1 MLELIDVS
9 VIYDPYT
16 KFRKEAL
23 TNINLKIE
31 NNEAIAIVGQ
41 IGSGKSTL
49 IQLLNGILK
58 PDKGRVILD
67 GVDINDRRV
76 KRKEII
82 KKIGVVFQS
91 PEDQFFAE
99 TVFDE
104 VAFGPKNLGF
114 SKEEIEERVNRALL
128 SMGLIPESLSS
139 RSPFSLSGGEKRRVA
154 IASIISINPQIIVL
168 DEPTAG
174 MDFSGKISILAHIK
188 DQLHKGVGVVF
199 ITHNMEEAIQ
209 IADRLI
215 VLSEGRIVFDGEPKA
230 FFINVD
236 FVKKVGLDIPFP
248 VEFRERAKKQFP
260 DFPFCRDS
268 KEIIKYFLSRKKQ

>member
-31 NNEAIAIVGQ
+31 NSEAIAIVGQ

-67 GVDINDRRV
+67 GLDVNDRRV

-82 KKIGVVFQS
+82 KKIGIVFQS

-104 VAFGPKNLGF
+104 VAFGPRNLGF

-128 SMGLIPESLSS
+128 SMGLSPESLSS

-188 DQLHKGVGVVF
+188 DQLYKGVGVVF

-215 VLSEGRIVFDGEPKA
+215 VLSDGRIVFDGEPKA

-236 FVKKVGLDIPFP
+236 FVKQVGLDIPFP
-248 VEFRERAKKQFP
+248 VEFRGKAKKYFP

-268 KEIIKYFLSRKKQ
+268 SEIIKYFLSRKKQ

>member
-248 VEFRERAKKQFP
+248 VEFRERAKKHFP